1 MDRRGAGAGPRAGR
15 RRRRRARAALN
26 TAEITV
32 VVLARDEAARLGTVL
47 ELLPPGAHVFVLDAD
62 SQDDTAA
69 VARAHG
75 AEVETRP
82 WTGFVN
88 ARRYALGR
96 VATPWALMLDADE
109 QLDETLRAAIV
120 AADPSTGSPAGDT
133 TSGQAVAGYRFR
145 RVTMLCGRPVHTA
158 GWSNERLLRLFRAER
173 ARVAANAVGAD
184 LHERWIVDGSIADL
198 PGAIL
203 HDSYPTL
210 ASYRAKFDRY
220 TSVEAAALPSSRRG
234 YLRAL
239 ATMPLRFLWSIVRYG
254 GWRDGWRGLFVAWE
268 SARYRVVVR
277 AKALRRA

>member
-1 MDRRGAGAGPRAGR
+1 
-15 RRRRRARAALN
+15 
-26 TAEITV
+26 
-32 VVLARDEAARLGTVL
+32 VLARDEAARLGTVL
-47 ELLPPGAHVFVLDAD
+47 EVLPPGVRVFVLDAD

-96 VATPWALMLDADE
+96 VTTPWALMLDADE

-120 AADPSTGSPAGDT
+120 AARGD
-133 TSGQAVAGYRFR
+133 VAGYRFR
-145 RVTMLCGRPVHTA
+145 RVTMLCGRAVHTA
-158 GWSNERLLRLFRAER
+158 GWSNERLLRLFRTER
-173 ARVAANAVGAD
+173 ARVGANQVGAD

-198 PGAIL
+198 PGAIV

-239 ATMPLRFLWSIVRYG
+239 ATMPLRFVWSIVRYG

-277 AKALRRA
+277 AKALRRT

>member
-1 MDRRGAGAGPRAGR
+1 M
-15 RRRRRARAALN
+15 
-26 TAEITV
+26 
-32 VVLARDEAARLGTVL
+32 
-47 ELLPPGAHVFVLDAD
+47 LDAV
-62 SQDDTAA
+62 SGDDTVA
-69 VARAHG
+69 VARARG
-75 AEVETRP
+75 AAVETRP
-82 WTGFVN
+82 WAGFVN

-109 QLDETLRAAIV
+109 LPDATLRAAIV
-120 AADPSTGSPAGDT
+120 AARPSTS
-133 TSGQAVAGYRFR
+133 SGQAVAGFTVR

-158 GWSNERLLRLFRAER
+158 GWSNERLLRLFRTDR

-184 LHERWIVDGSIADL
+184 LHERWIVDGPIGAL

-210 ASYRAKFDRY
+210 ASYRVKFDRY
-220 TSVEAAALPSSRRG
+220 TSVEAAALRPSRRA

-239 ATMPLRFLWSIVRYG
+239 ATMPLRFVWSILRYG

-277 AKALRRA
+277 AKALRGA

>member
-1 MDRRGAGAGPRAGR
+1 VRA
-15 RRRRRARAALN
+15 
-26 TAEITV
+26 
-32 VVLARDEAARLGTVL
+32 
-47 ELLPPGAHVFVLDAD
+47 FVLDAE
-62 SQDDTAA
+62 SRDDTVA

-75 AEVETRP
+75 AEVEVRP
-82 WTGFVN
+82 WAGFVN

-109 QLDETLRAAIV
+109 LLDPALREAILT
-120 AADPSTGSPAGDT
+120 AHGD
-133 TSGQAVAGYRFR
+133 VAGYTVR
-145 RVTMLCGRPVHTA
+145 RVTMLCGQPVHAA
-158 GWSNERLLRLFRAER
+158 GWSTERLLRLFRTDR
-173 ARVAANAVGAD
+173 ARVAANEVGAD
-184 LHERWIVDGSIADL
+184 LHERWTVDGALGEL

-210 ASYRAKFDRY
+210 QSYRVKFDRY
-220 TSVEAAALPSSRRG
+220 TSVEAAALRPSRRA

-277 AKALRRA
+277 AKALRGA

>member
-1 MDRRGAGAGPRAGR
+1 
-15 RRRRRARAALN
+15 
-26 TAEITV
+26 
-32 VVLARDEAARLGTVL
+32 
-47 ELLPPGAHVFVLDAD
+47 LPSGVRVFVLDAA

-75 AEVETRP
+75 ADVETRP

-109 QLDETLRAAIV
+109 LLDDTLRDAIPAAS
-120 AADPSTGSPAGDT
+120 PSTG
-133 TSGQAVAGYRFR
+133 SGQAVAGYRLR
-145 RVTMLCGRPVHTA
+145 RVTMLCGRPVRAA
-158 GWSNERLLRLFRAER
+158 GWSNERLLRLFRSDR
-173 ARVAANAVGAD
+173 ARVAANELGAD
-184 LHERWIVDGSIADL
+184 LHERWIVDGPIADL
-198 PGAIL
+198 PGAIV

-220 TSVEAAALPSSRRG
+220 TTVEAAALVPSRRA

-239 ATMPLRFLWSIVRYG
+239 ATMAPRFLWSMLRYG
-254 GWRDGWRGLFVAWE
+254 GWRDGWRGFFVAWE

>member
-1 MDRRGAGAGPRAGR
+1 VD
-15 RRRRRARAALN
+15 RRRARALARALRRGRGRARADLN
-26 TAEITV
+26 AGDVTV
-32 VVLARDEAARLGTVL
+32 VVLARDEAARLEKLLDAIPL
-47 ELLPPGAHVFVLDAD
+47 EMHVFVLDAD
-62 SQDDTAA
+62 SRDQTAA
-69 VARAHG
+69 IARAHG

-96 VATPWALMLDADE
+96 VTTPWALMLDADE
-109 QLDETLRAAIV
+109 LLDATLRDAILT
-120 AADPSTGSPAGDT
+120 ARGE
-133 TSGQAVAGYRFR
+133 VAGYRLR
-145 RVTMLCGRPVHTA
+145 RVTMLCGRPVRAA
-158 GWSNERLLRLFRAER
+158 GWSNEKLLRLFRTDR
-173 ARVAANAVGAD
+173 ARVAANELGAD
-184 LHERWIVDGSIADL
+184 LHERWIVDGPIADL
-198 PGAIL
+198 PGAIV

-220 TSVEAAALPSSRRG
+220 TSVEAAALQPSARA

-254 GWRDGWRGLFVAWE
+254 GWLDGWRGLFVAWE

>member
-1 MDRRGAGAGPRAGR
+1 VR
-15 RRRRRARAALN
+15 
-26 TAEITV
+26 I
-32 VVLARDEAARLGTVL
+32 
-47 ELLPPGAHVFVLDAD
+47 FVLDAE

-75 AEVETRP
+75 AEVETRA
-82 WTGFVN
+82 WAGFVN

-96 VATPWALMLDADE
+96 VVTSWALALDADE
-109 QLDETLRAAIV
+109 LLDATLRDAILAAR
-120 AADPSTGSPAGDT
+120 PSTGSGLP
-133 TSGQAVAGYRFR
+133 VAGYNLR

-158 GWSNERLLRLFRAER
+158 GWSSERLLRLFRTDR
-173 ARVAANAVGAD
+173 ARVAANEIGAD
-184 LHERWIVDGSIADL
+184 LHERWIVDGAVADL

-210 ASYRAKFDRY
+210 ASYRAKFNRY
-220 TSVEAAALPSSRRG
+220 TSVEAAALPPSTNA

-239 ATMPLRFLWSIVRYG
+239 ATMPLRFVWSILRYG

-277 AKALRRA
+277 AKALRMRSR